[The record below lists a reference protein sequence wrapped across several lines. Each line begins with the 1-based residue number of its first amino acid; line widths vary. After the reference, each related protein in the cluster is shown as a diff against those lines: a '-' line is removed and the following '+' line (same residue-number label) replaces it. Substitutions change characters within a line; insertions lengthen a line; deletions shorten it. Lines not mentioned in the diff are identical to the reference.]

1 MTIVLLIAGILVFLS
16 LWVLAWRTQVN
27 LAFGIALGI
36 MIDWVVA
43 AVVGPIRFE
52 QIQIW
57 LPPLP
62 FAIIAV
68 MLLCFGILAW
78 RWDDQ
83 KPGQKSDQ
91 KSGQKPDEKSAA
103 KTGSHHSH

>member
-1 MTIVLLIAGILVFLS
+1 MTIVLLIAGIVAFLF

-36 MIDWVVA
+36 MIDWIVA
-43 AVVGPIRFE
+43 AVVGPIRLE
-52 QIQIW
+52 QIPVW

-68 MLLCFGILAW
+68 TLLCFGILAW
-78 RWDDQ
+78 VWDDQ
-83 KPGQKSDQ
+83 KPGHTPDQKSDDR
-91 KSGQKPDEKSAA
+91 PAV
-103 KTGSHHSH
+103 KTGSQHSH